1 MGPTI
6 VVGLIFLALIA
17 FAAFRSFRSMKE
29 NKCPG
34 CSGGCACSGS
44 CDTKET
50 AGKSH

>member
-6 VVGLIFLALIA
+6 VVGLIFLAIIA
-17 FAAFRSFRSMKE
+17 FAGIRSYKSMKQ

-44 CDTKET
+44 CPSAET
-50 AGKSH
+50 ARKAR